1 MRFDLLSLKLFVAV
15 CECKSISRAAA
26 REHIAASAVSKRI
39 SDLEEIVKA
48 PLFHRTT
55 KGLEPTASAQALLR
69 HTRVVMR
76 DLLQMEYELAEHA
89 TGVCGRVRIH
99 ASVSTILQHLPKD
112 LAHFLAQHSAIRIDL
127 EEGTSQQIVRSVAEN
142 AADIGIFGGYLP
154 AAGLQVLPYRSD
166 KLVSIMPVGHP
177 LASRRK
183 VKFAELAEFD
193 LVGPQ
198 KSSFL
203 DSLVM
208 RAAAELNIALKM
220 RIRVNGFE
228 TVCSMVEANLG
239 VGLVP
244 ERCAKR
250 YIATG
255 QLTSVPLDESW
266 ATRHW
271 KICVRDSSSQP
282 PPVRML
288 VQHLSSKTD
297 DDPSRVV
304 SFADA
309 ESRSRQTGPRLLPT
323 NADVPAAVTPPR
335 VPPP

>member
-15 CECKSISRAAA
+15 CECRSISRAAT

-39 SDLEEIVKA
+39 SDLEEVAKA

-69 HTRVVMR
+69 HARVIMR
-76 DLLQMEYELAEHA
+76 DLQQMEHELADHA
-89 TGVCGRVRIH
+89 TGVCGKVRIH
-99 ASVSTILQHLPKD
+99 ASVSTILQHLPRD
-112 LAHFLAQHSAIRIDL
+112 LANFLGVHSAIRIDL
-127 EEGTSQQIVRSVAEN
+127 EEGTSQQVIRSVAEN

-154 AAGLQVLPYRSD
+154 AAGLEVFPYRSD
-166 KLVSIMPVGHP
+166 RLVSIMPAGHA
-177 LASRRK
+177 LADRKK

-198 KSSFL
+198 KGSFL

-208 RAAAELNIALKM
+208 RAASEFNLALKM

-244 ERCAKR
+244 ERCAER
-250 YIATG
+250 YVATG
-255 QLTSVPLDESW
+255 QVTAVALDEDW
-266 ATRHW
+266 ATRYW
-271 KICVRDSSSQP
+271 KICVRDLASQP
-282 PPVRML
+282 PPVRLL
-288 VQHLSSKTD
+288 VTHLSSKLRD
-297 DDPSRVV
+297 NPSRVV
-304 SFADA
+304 SFPEAA
-309 ESRSRQTGPRLLPT
+309 GSRARRG
-323 NADVPAAVTPPR
+323 
-335 VPPP
+335 